1 MGAVRALLISLIAAL
16 GAGCASS
23 PAPVPVVAET
33 IDLYRLA
40 GKWSGSYSS
49 PTVGREGTITFMLEA
64 GKDTAYGDV
73 VMVPRGWKEPL
84 SPIQDPAAAAR
95 EAPIPETLQIRFVRV
110 EGSKLT
116 GTMAPYK
123 DPECGCAIYTTF
135 EGIVEGDVIHGSFTA
150 RPGHGPPYK
159 GTWKV
164 QRKKEK
170 G

>member
-1 MGAVRALLISLIAAL
+1 MAAARTLLVSLIAAL
-16 GAGCASS
+16 AAACASS

-33 IDLYRLA
+33 IDLLRLA
-40 GKWSGSYSS
+40 GKWSGTYDS
-49 PTVGREGTITFMLEA
+49 PLVGRQGSISFMLEA

-73 VMVPRGWKEPL
+73 VMVPRGWKQPL

-135 EGIVEGDVIHGSFTA
+135 EGVVEGDLIKGTFTA
-150 RPGHGPPYK
+150 RPGHGPPYQ

-164 QRKKEK
+164 QRKKE
-170 G
+170 GG

>member
-1 MGAVRALLISLIAAL
+1 MGAARILHVMLAAAL
-16 GAGCASS
+16 TAACASS

-49 PTVGREGTITFMLEA
+49 PAVGREGTITFMLEA

-73 VMVPRGWKEPL
+73 VMVPRGWKQPL

-95 EAPIPETLQIRFVRV
+95 DAPIPETLQIRFVRL

-116 GTMAPYK
+116 GTLAPYK
-123 DPECGCAIYTTF
+123 DPDCGCPIYTTF
-135 EGIVEGDVIHGSFTA
+135 EGVVAGDVIEGTFTA

-164 QRKKEK
+164 QRKKE
-170 G
+170 GG